1 MSNFIVD
8 GILDKKITHG
18 TVYYKVK
25 WAEHLPSS
33 WEPEENFIN
42 CEALLT
48 QFNKN
53 KYVKAEQYL
62 KNGNI
67 NIDIPLRII
76 QHASEEDN
84 ENNLSFLVEWRER
97 SCGFIPPPSIVY
109 SNDLKKLYPN
119 VLAKYYEK
127 CLIFK

>member
-8 GILDKKITHG
+8 GIIDKKITNG

-67 NIDIPLRII
+67 
-76 QHASEEDN
+76 E
-84 ENNLSFLVEWRER
+84 
-97 SCGFIPPPSIVY
+97 
-109 SNDLKKLYPN
+109 
-119 VLAKYYEK
+119 
-127 CLIFK
+127 

>member
-8 GILDKKITHG
+8 GILDKKITNG

-53 KYVKAEQYL
+53 KYGK
-62 KNGNI
+62 
-67 NIDIPLRII
+67 
-76 QHASEEDN
+76 
-84 ENNLSFLVEWRER
+84 
-97 SCGFIPPPSIVY
+97 
-109 SNDLKKLYPN
+109 
-119 VLAKYYEK
+119 
-127 CLIFK
+127 